1 MAVKPRYVFGE
12 AWSIAK
18 SGPRQ
23 TAMAVGLV
31 ALALYVPGLLALV
44 SRNLAR
50 IVATEKEIPG
60 LVLTLEPSADAD
72 GLANRAAADARVG
85 RVVIVSSSAALE
97 RFRKTYPDLAAA
109 LTGL

>member
-1 MAVKPRYVFGE
+1 MAVKVRYVVGE

-23 TAMAVGLV
+23 TAVAVGLV

-50 IVATEKEIPG
+50 LVASERETPAA
-60 LVLTLEPSADAD
+60 VLTLEPSADSDALAQRVIAD
-72 GLANRAAADARVG
+72 PRVI
-85 RVVIVSSSAALE
+85 RVVIVSSGAALE
-97 RFRKTYPDLAAA
+97 RFRR
-109 LTGL
+109 